1 MKQILLCSFLIA
13 VWAIQSHC
21 RVLDNPNSDIS
32 QSDSSLLSK
41 LKNKSNH
48 LIEKVYYKGDRAVKS
63 IERGYQKTKCRLHQ
77 TASVAIDGDSYN
89 HEPCRNGHFLVAVW
103 AIQAH
108 CRPWE
113 PAFWTTIKNTAG
125 EIIDDVKNRA
135 EEAVETIKHGYNEIK
150 YRVQGIAS
158 VAVKGYYDEHDP
170 CFVQQNHAGENHGG
184 HQIGQQIVKNLVL
197 NIITAQAQAH
207 QSKVVHE
214 IHRYSNNEKTLSSIT
229 NKLENFSAENPAK
242 LKSIINPR
250 SNSPE
255 GYVPDRRGVCREI

>member
-89 HEPCRNGHFLVAVW
+89 HEPCHVPKANPQVQTDQGLTDT
-103 AIQAH
+103 
-108 CRPWE
+108 E
-113 PAFWTTIKNTAG
+113 
-125 EIIDDVKNRA
+125 D
-135 EEAVETIKHGYNEIK
+135 EATE
-150 YRVQGIAS
+150 
-158 VAVKGYYDEHDP
+158 
-170 CFVQQNHAGENHGG
+170 
-184 HQIGQQIVKNLVL
+184 
-197 NIITAQAQAH
+197 
-207 QSKVVHE
+207 
-214 IHRYSNNEKTLSSIT
+214 
-229 NKLENFSAENPAK
+229 
-242 LKSIINPR
+242 
-250 SNSPE
+250 
-255 GYVPDRRGVCREI
+255 